1 MFTVEDIQTVKK
13 PIGAN
18 SLLVNDKYNVP
29 EVEGNRHYRI
39 IQEWLAGGPGRFI
52 EEPTQ
57 EELDA
62 YEAAQL
68 AETKKQA
75 VRDALQAGQDMIIE
89 TKILLDGLTIDE
101 AQALINLNALAPV
114 QSLLQNGSLAT
125 AQTVFQGLDLTGT
138 SITEEMRTE
147 LVASLAAKIS
157 EIETRYG
164 L

>member
-1 MFTVEDIQTVKK
+1 MEILSVKRR
-13 PIGAN
+13 IGTEG
-18 SLLVNDKYNVP
+18 SLILNDLIHVP
-29 EVEGNRHYRI
+29 ENPSNRYYRA
-39 IQEWLAGGPGRFI
+39 IQEWMAGGPGRFI

-57 EELDA
+57 EEIDA
-62 YEAAQL
+62 YNAAQL

-75 VRDALQAGQDMIIE
+75 VRDALNAGQDMIIE

-101 AQALINLNALAPV
+101 SQALINLNALAPV

-138 SITEEMRTE
+138 SITEEMRTA

>member
-1 MFTVEDIQTVKK
+1 MEITSVKR
-13 PIGAN
+13 PIGT
-18 SLLVNDKYNVP
+18 SGTLLLNGKISVP
-29 EVEGNRHYRI
+29 ENPSNRYYRA
-39 IQEWLAGGPGRFI
+39 IQEWMAGGPGRFI

-57 EELDA
+57 EEIDA
-62 YEAAQL
+62 YNAAQL

-101 AQALINLNALAPV
+101 SQALINLNALAPI

-138 SITEEMRTE
+138 SITEEMRTA

>member
-1 MFTVEDIQTVKK
+1 MEITSVKR
-13 PIGAN
+13 PIGT
-18 SLLVNDKYNVP
+18 SGTLLLNGKISVP
-29 EVEGNRHYRI
+29 ENPSNRYYRA
-39 IQEWLAGGPGRFI
+39 IQEWMAGGPGRFI

-57 EELDA
+57 EEIDA
-62 YEAAQL
+62 YNAAQL
-68 AETKKQA
+68 AETKKKA

-101 AQALINLNALAPV
+101 SQALINLNALAPV

-138 SITEEMRTE
+138 SITEEMRTA